1 MNTADTPRNIAEV
14 LTYLTEGGRRISD
27 NALTR
32 EVDLPQPTIT
42 RIRNGTT
49 AEPRSDA
56 IEKLAAYFGL
66 SAAQMRGEAPL
77 PGLGEPPKARAEPA
91 PYAAPGA
98 PTEAELIAALL
109 ALPAPAL
116 NRVIT
121 AVAGHLAAQAMTN
134 DLGLKAAPARCPTKK
149 ICPTQCSCV
158 LTHQCIRV
166 LSLPHHRST
175 PPAPAPG
182 FELSRG
188 DPAEL
193 RAAPRHG
200 GRT

>member
-14 LTYLTEGGRRISD
+14 LTYLTDGGRRISD
-27 NALTR
+27 NALAR
-32 EVDLPQPTIT
+32 AVDLPQPTIT

-56 IEKLAAYFGL
+56 VEKLAAHFGL

-91 PYAAPGA
+91 PYAAAPRA
-98 PTEAELIAALL
+98 PTETELIAALL

-134 DLGLKAAPARCPTKK
+134 GLGLKAAPARTK
-149 ICPTQCSCV
+149 Q
-158 LTHQCIRV
+158 
-166 LSLPHHRST
+166 
-175 PPAPAPG
+175 
-182 FELSRG
+182 
-188 DPAEL
+188 
-193 RAAPRHG
+193 
-200 GRT
+200 